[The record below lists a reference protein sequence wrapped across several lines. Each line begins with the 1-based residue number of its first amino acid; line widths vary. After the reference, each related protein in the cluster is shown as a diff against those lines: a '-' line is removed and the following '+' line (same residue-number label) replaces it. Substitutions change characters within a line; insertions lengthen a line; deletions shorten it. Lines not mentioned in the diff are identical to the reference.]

1 MPAGNYM
8 FSATLAFATGT
19 TPANVQCFLRTS
31 DNPPVFLSNGVQTTV
46 GGSANSFGSMTIVG
60 AGTLTAPTDVKATC
74 ASTGTAF
81 TQESALT
88 AIRVATLTV
97 QQ

>member
-1 MPAGNYM
+1 
-8 FSATLAFATGT
+8 
-19 TPANVQCFLRTS
+19 
-31 DNPPVFLSNGVQTTV
+31 
-46 GGSANSFGSMTIVG
+46 MTIVG